1 MRQGAEVSGEWLWV
15 TWCGGTVAKR
25 KSGHKAAFAKSD
37 SLKNLLNYV

>member
-1 MRQGAEVSGEWLWV
+1 MRQGAEVSGEWVLAHKW
-15 TWCGGTVAKR
+15 